1 MRPPNYRPIYRPW
14 RNQAYFGTIFAG
26 IALGAIITVVA
37 NTPPPPPSPD
47 LCWYWN
53 DPSYTS
59 GYWDYCQ

>member
-14 RNQAYFGTIFAG
+14 QNQSYFGAIFAG
-26 IALGAIITVVA
+26 VTLGAIITVIA

-53 DPSYTS
+53 DQTYTS